1 MHCDGGR
8 YVSGVLFLTGGIT
21 ATSTVLSVCVGLSVI
36 SVVRVKNLQTE
47 LRVGPGKALRFLL
60 AKWKL
65 AFKKSQKWVFFLL
78 MEYSNWGA
86 LQLDLDNETRF
97 KIYHFLLNRS
107 LEVFRSIVGFILF
120 VFLHWF
126 ALLAFFCLAGALF
139 KFGSNWNGWRCL
151 PLVRTALVSVLA
163 ASEVI
168 SELRESSK
176 RTLALQLAKRLQQE
190 GPRRQPPSAPRPAVV
205 PPGRLAAH
213 DGADGARR
221 PATAGRAVGLGPE
234 APPVC
239 SRR

>member
-1 MHCDGGR
+1 
-8 YVSGVLFLTGGIT
+8 
-21 ATSTVLSVCVGLSVI
+21 
-36 SVVRVKNLQTE
+36 
-47 LRVGPGKALRFLL
+47 
-60 AKWKL
+60 
-65 AFKKSQKWVFFLL
+65 

-86 LQLDLDNETRF
+86 LQLDLDNETCF

-107 LEVFRSIVGFILF
+107 LKVFRSIVGFILF